1 MKEAE
6 KKSNIIGIGFIFKYY
21 IHRIWR
27 ITPPYMIIVMISS
40 TLTKY
45 FGNGPF
51 FSPNG
56 FEIDQCRETW
66 WTNLLYIN
74 NLVKTEKLV
83 INFDFRYLNFL
94 NLKCYF
100 FFSV

>member
-1 MKEAE
+1 M
-6 KKSNIIGIGFIFKYY
+6 
-21 IHRIWR
+21 
-27 ITPPYMIIVMISS
+27 V
-40 TLTKY
+40 L
-45 FGNGPF
+45 F

>member
-1 MKEAE
+1 
-6 KKSNIIGIGFIFKYY
+6 
-21 IHRIWR
+21 
-27 ITPPYMIIVMISS
+27 MIIVMISS

-83 INFDFRYLNFL
+83 INFDFRFL

-100 FFSV
+100 KLFFSV